1 MAHFGRDRAV
11 VLRSIGLAGGVL
23 AFATACVPA
32 GDVPDGSGPGTP
44 PPPTTAPPVT
54 GGAIAVQTR
63 EVPNLGAVLT
73 GPDGRTVYLFDK
85 DPSAQPTCLDACA
98 GDWPPLTTTAAPTA
112 GATVNPALLTTAR
125 RPDGSTQVVYNGHP
139 LYYYIGDEVA
149 GQANGQ
155 TVNSNG
161 GNWYVISP
169 AGDRI
174 EQGGG

>member
-1 MAHFGRDRAV
+1 MAHFARDRAA

-23 AFATACVPA
+23 AFATACVPVGEEPA
-32 GDVPDGSGPGTP
+32 GSGPGTP

-85 DPSAQPTCLDACA
+85 DRSDQLACLEACA
-98 GDWPPLTTTAAPTA
+98 GDWPPLTTTAPPIA
-112 GATVNPALLTTAR
+112 GPAVNPTLLATTR

-139 LYYYIGDEVA
+139 LYYYVGDELA

-155 TVNSNG
+155 AVISNG
-161 GNWYVISP
+161 GNWYAISP
-169 AGDRI
+169 AGNRI
-174 EQGGG
+174 GG